1 MKTID
6 DAEVPKACLA
16 TACEY
21 GQYSDV
27 VAVALGGSRSSGLAD
42 PKSDFDLYVYTRSEL
57 ELDARA
63 KIARANSICAE
74 VGNRIWEPGD
84 EWHDQSGIH
93 LDVMFRSMGWIE
105 DQLARVLDRHEASA
119 GYSTYFWANV
129 LYSRILFD
137 RDGWFDRLQERARS
151 PYPEELRSA
160 IILKNWP
167 ILRSTLS
174 SYRRQLERAVDR
186 GDLVSVQHRVSA
198 ALASYFDILFAL
210 NRQPHPGEKRLMQCM
225 ETRCTVRPAR
235 WREQMEDLLSARLGG
250 KALISAFDAIMDGLD
265 AILTAEGFS
274 VPEAHDCSSLPMNSS
289 AVAVSHVALW
299 TSDLERSRAFYER
312 YFGAR
317 AGALY
322 QSKRRTFASYFLQF
336 PSGCR
341 VELMQAPEE
350 PVRGWA
356 HLALSLGSRQQVDDL
371 TERLAADGV
380 RVRSGPR
387 QTGDGYYESVV
398 EDPDGNELEVTA

>member
-1 MKTID
+1 
-6 DAEVPKACLA
+6 
-16 TACEY
+16 
-21 GQYSDV
+21 
-27 VAVALGGSRSSGLAD
+27 
-42 PKSDFDLYVYTRSEL
+42 
-57 ELDARA
+57 
-63 KIARANSICAE
+63 
-74 VGNRIWEPGD
+74 
-84 EWHDQSGIH
+84 
-93 LDVMFRSMGWIE
+93 
-105 DQLARVLDRHEASA
+105 
-119 GYSTYFWANV
+119 
-129 LYSRILFD
+129 
-137 RDGWFDRLQERARS
+137 
-151 PYPEELRSA
+151 
-160 IILKNWP
+160 
-167 ILRSTLS
+167 
-174 SYRRQLERAVDR
+174 
-186 GDLVSVQHRVSA
+186 
-198 ALASYFDILFAL
+198 
-210 NRQPHPGEKRLMQCM
+210 
-225 ETRCTVRPAR
+225 
-235 WREQMEDLLSARLGG
+235 MEDLLSARLGG
-250 KALISAFDAIMDGLD
+250 PALISAFDAIMDGLD

-317 AGALY
+317 AGA
-322 QSKRRTFASYFLQF
+322 SYFLQF

-380 RVRSGPR
+380 PVRSGPR